1 MTLLDRAEL
10 AEDVLR
16 AAVRLLGCTLEADTP
31 EGTVAVRLVEVEA
44 YRGAD
49 DPASHSFRGRTPRNA
64 VMFGP
69 PGHLYVYFVYGMHF
83 CANVSCLPEGDPGAV
98 LLRAGEVVSDL
109 AAAHA
114 RRPTA
119 RRAADLARGPARL
132 AALLG
137 LNREDTGL
145 DLTDPRSRVRLRAG
159 RARRPGVGAHG
170 TAGGRRRRARH
181 PVALLA
187 RRVGGGEPVP
197 PRARSAAPR
206 WGRIGGVSTDVLDEL
221 EWRGL
226 VAQSTDTDALRRDLA
241 AGVLTLYCGFDPT
254 AASLHAGNLIPLL
267 TLRRFQQAGARPIVL
282 AGGATGMIGDPR
294 DTGERTLNSVAT
306 VTEWA
311 DRIKG
316 QLERFV
322 EFDGSPTGALVANNL
337 EWTGGQTTLEF
348 LRDVGKH
355 FSINVM
361 LARET
366 VKRRL
371 ATDGMSYTEFS
382 YLLLQSQDYL
392 QLFRRYGCKL
402 QIGGSDQWGNIV
414 GGVELVRRVDGA
426 TVHALTTPLV
436 TDSEGRKFGKSTGGG
451 NLWLD
456 PTMTSPYAWYQ
467 YFVNVSDADVGRYL
481 RMFTFLDRA
490 EIEELERDTAERPHL
505 RAAQRRLAA
514 ELTNLVHGARQTE
527 QVVSAS
533 SSLFGR
539 GDLRD
544 LDASTLDAALAE
556 VPSTDVRLADRPTV
570 VDLLVAT
577 GLTESRGAARRAVGE
592 GGAYVNNAKVTD
604 TEWVP
609 AAADLLAGG
618 WLVLRRGKR
627 SLAGAKVSP

>member
-1 MTLLDRAEL
+1 
-10 AEDVLR
+10 
-16 AAVRLLGCTLEADTP
+16 
-31 EGTVAVRLVEVEA
+31 
-44 YRGAD
+44 
-49 DPASHSFRGRTPRNA
+49 
-64 VMFGP
+64 
-69 PGHLYVYFVYGMHF
+69 
-83 CANVSCLPEGDPGAV
+83 
-98 LLRAGEVVSDL
+98 
-109 AAAHA
+109 
-114 RRPTA
+114 
-119 RRAADLARGPARL
+119 
-132 AALLG
+132 
-137 LNREDTGL
+137 
-145 DLTDPRSRVRLRAG
+145 
-159 RARRPGVGAHG
+159 
-170 TAGGRRRRARH
+170 
-181 PVALLA
+181 
-187 RRVGGGEPVP
+187 
-197 PRARSAAPR
+197 
-206 WGRIGGVSTDVLDEL
+206 
-221 EWRGL
+221 
-226 VAQSTDTDALRRDLA
+226 
-241 AGVLTLYCGFDPT
+241 
-254 AASLHAGNLIPLL
+254 
-267 TLRRFQQAGARPIVL
+267 VL

-294 DTGERTLNSVAT
+294 DTGERNLNSVAT

-311 DRIKG
+311 DRIRG

-337 EWTGGQTTLEF
+337 DWTGGQTALEF

-371 ATDGMSYTEFS
+371 AADGMSYTEFS

-392 QLFRRYGCKL
+392 QLYRRHGCTL

-414 GGVELVRRVDGA
+414 GGVELVRRVEGA

-451 NLWLD
+451 NIWLD
-456 PTMTSPYAWYQ
+456 PSMTSPYAWFQ
-467 YFVNVSDADVGRYL
+467 YFVNVSDADAGRYL

-514 ELTNLVHGARQTE
+514 ELTTLVHGSRQTE
-527 QVVSAS
+527 QVISAS

-544 LDASTLDAALAE
+544 LDAGTLDAALAE

-609 AAADLLAGG
+609 ASSDLLAGG

-627 SLAGAKVSP
+627 SLAGAKVSS